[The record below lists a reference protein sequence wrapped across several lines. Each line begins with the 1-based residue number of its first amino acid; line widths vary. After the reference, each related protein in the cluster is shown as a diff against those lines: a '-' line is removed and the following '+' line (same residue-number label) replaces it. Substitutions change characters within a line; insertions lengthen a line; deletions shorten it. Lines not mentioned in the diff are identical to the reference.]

1 MSPTATAAHLR
12 RPIRRL
18 PVRQPSLA
26 VQTEQ
31 ILHEQLVS
39 GEFAPGDQ
47 LPPEH
52 ELARQF
58 GVSRATIRSAI
69 TALVQRGLVVQRHGV
84 GNFVAAGA
92 GLTNDLAVAVDLAE
106 LLQRQGIEFEIVFD
120 DVAIRPASRHVAHQ
134 LAIDEGAE
142 VVAAAKRFIADGVT
156 IVYVVNDIS
165 VARLGAELADQIL
178 GRPEITE
185 PLFAFL
191 DTHAGLSTTSQLAQL
206 HAELACDIDHPLAP
220 TEATTGV
227 PVLRIDETGLDEQ
240 QHPIWFSRTW
250 FPPGAMSFEL
260 MRHRSWTF
268 VTSHDRPVPTGR
280 PEPRTGETSPNRKQE
295 KQA

>member
-1 MSPTATAAHLR
+1 MIPTATAPHLR

-39 GEFAPGDQ
+39 GELAPGDQ

-58 GVSRATIRSAI
+58 GISRATIRSAI

-106 LLQRQGIEFEIVFD
+106 LLQRRGIEFQIVFD

-134 LAIDEGAE
+134 LTIDEGAE

-191 DTHAGLSTTSQLAQL
+191 DRHVELSTTSQLAQL
-206 HAELACDIDHPLAP
+206 HAELASDIDHPRAP
-220 TEATTGV
+220 AETKIGV
-227 PVLRIDETGLDEQ
+227 PVLRIDETGLDDH

-260 MRHRSWTF
+260 MRHRSRTL
-268 VTSHDRPVPTGR
+268 VTSHDRPVANGH
-280 PEPRTGETSPNRKQE
+280 PEPHPGETPPNRKQE

>member
-1 MSPTATAAHLR
+1 MSPTATAAHV
-12 RPIRRL
+12 RPIRRR

-39 GEFAPGDQ
+39 GELAPGDQ

-52 ELARQF
+52 ELARRF
-58 GVSRATIRSAI
+58 RISRATVRSAI

-134 LAIDEGAE
+134 LAIDEGAA
-142 VVAAAKRFIADGVT
+142 VVASAKRFIADGVT
-156 IVYVVNDIS
+156 IVYVVNEIA
-165 VARLGAELADQIL
+165 VARLGTELADQII
-178 GRPEITE
+178 GRPDITE
-185 PLFAFL
+185 PLFSFL
-191 DTHAGLSTTSQLAQL
+191 DSHAGLSTTSQLAQL
-206 HAELACDIDHPLAP
+206 NAELACDIDHPLAP
-220 TEATTGV
+220 AETATGT
-227 PVLRIDETGLDEQ
+227 PMLRIDETGLDEH

-260 MRHRSWTF
+260 MRHRSRALQ
-268 VTSHDRPVPTGR
+268 TSHDRPAATGR
-280 PEPRTGETSPNRKQE
+280 PEPRTGETPPDRKQE